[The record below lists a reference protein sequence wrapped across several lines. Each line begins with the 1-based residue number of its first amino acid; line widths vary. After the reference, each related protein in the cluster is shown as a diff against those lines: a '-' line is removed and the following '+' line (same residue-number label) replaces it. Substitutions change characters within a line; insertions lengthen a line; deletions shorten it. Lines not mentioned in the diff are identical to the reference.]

1 MATPDLPRTV
11 RLKAWMAEHN
21 ITFRDV
27 AEQLSI
33 STNSAHKFLN
43 QDTIPVKHHTV
54 LVSLG
59 FPVELLPVAFDKRP
73 GRPVA
78 KPNFPGLAMSAEGA
92 RA

>member
-1 MATPDLPRTV
+1 MTTPDLPRTV

-27 AEQLSI
+27 AEQLSV
-33 STNSAHKFLN
+33 STNVAHKFLN
-43 QDTIPVKHHTV
+43 QDTIPVRRHSV

-59 FPVELLPVAFDKRP
+59 FPVELLPTPFDKP
-73 GRPVA
+73 KGRIRI
-78 KPNFPGLAMSAEGA
+78 KPHFPGLAMSAEGA